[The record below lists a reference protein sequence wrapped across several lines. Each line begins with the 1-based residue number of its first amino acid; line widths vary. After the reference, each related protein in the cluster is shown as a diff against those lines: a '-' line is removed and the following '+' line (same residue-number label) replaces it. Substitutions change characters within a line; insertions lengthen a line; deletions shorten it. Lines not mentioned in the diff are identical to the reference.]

1 MFIQTKYPIN
11 DKEQT
16 PQDLEKWMINDT
28 PAITLYTL
36 HISEEKK
43 KWHTCQA
50 SGFKVKKREKA
61 PRMIMSTC
69 NSVVTSSNQGMIL
82 NSQAVADFWRLAPCK
97 EIPWRTRWRG
107 WCTGTVRLQRWQS
120 SPKRPPDP
128 HLQCTH
134 PLPSTWN
141 PMWNIITIHRLC
153 LWIEKII
160 SASLWIMVPYLMM
173 PVSLKA
179 PSSEVFL

>member
-1 MFIQTKYPIN
+1 MTKNKHPKTWRNEWLRTHLPLHFTHYTFQ
-11 DKEQT
+11 K
-16 PQDLEKWMINDT
+16 KRKNDT
-28 PAITLYTL
+28 PA
-36 HISEEKK
+36 KP
-43 KWHTCQA
+43 QA
-50 SGFKVKKREKA
+50 SRSRRGRRRQEWSCPPA
-61 PRMIMSTC
+61 TASYNRD
-69 NSVVTSSNQGMIL
+69 NQGMIF

-141 PMWNIITIHRLC
+141 PMWNIITIHRSC